1 MAPTELDLT
10 LYLVTDSSL
19 LPPNATLAD
28 HVRASIKGGV
38 TIVQLREKNLQTAA
52 FIKLGKEIHAITREL
67 GVPLLINDRV
77 DVAMA
82 VGCEGVHIGWED
94 MGMIGN
100 LNLLHGISPLI
111 ISTLADYKSARDL
124 LGPDAIIGL
133 SVSNHDQLALALEAG
148 PTYLGLGPVYATT
161 TKPDHGIPLR
171 ISGLRSLMEKIPA
184 HIPTVAI
191 GGISHANLQ
200 RVLFSTSQSTPSKHL
215 DGVAIASAII
225 TSTEPEKTCLE
236 LQNLMKH
243 LRLMLGDSSN
253 RSQPIADLV
262 PELLQILEDSRK
274 HPPLVHHITN
284 SVSSTLSAN
293 VTLAIGASPIMSEN
307 PAEFE
312 DLAVLNNGRV
322 ALVLNMGTFPD
333 ETKTKSMFLKA
344 LAAHNKFSNPVVF
357 DPVGCGAT
365 AARRRFARA
374 ILEAGQCDVI
384 KGNEG
389 EILSIAGE
397 KVNMRGV
404 DGAGLDGGKERE
416 RELAKVCS
424 ELARSEGKS
433 NLNP

>member
-1 MAPTELDLT
+1 MAPLELDLT

-19 LPPNATLAD
+19 LPPNATLTD
-28 HVRASIKGGV
+28 HVRASIKGGA
-38 TIVQLREKNLQTAA
+38 TIVQLREKKLQTAA

-100 LNLLHGISPLI
+100 SNLLHGISPLI
-111 ISTLADYKSARDL
+111 ISTLADYKTARDL

-148 PTYLGLGPVYATT
+148 PTYLGLGPVYATA
-161 TKPDHGIPLR
+161 TKPDHATPLR
-171 ISGLRSLMEKIPA
+171 ISGLCSLLEKIPA
-184 HIPTVAI
+184 HIPTIAI

-200 RVLFSTSQSTPSKHL
+200 RVLLSSTPFKHL

-236 LQNLMKH
+236 LQNLVKH
-243 LRLMLGDSSN
+243 LRLMLGDSSGN
-253 RSQPIADLV
+253 RPIADLV

-307 PAEFE
+307 PVEFE
-312 DLAVLNNGRV
+312 DLAVLNDGRV

-333 ETKTKSMFLKA
+333 ETETKSMFLKA

-374 ILEAGQCDVI
+374 IIEAGQCDVI

-404 DGAGLDGGKERE
+404 DGAGLNGGKERE

-433 NLNP
+433 DFNP